1 MIILHSMSESLGTV
15 HAVEISRLLSTTPT
29 VQHSHYVDV
38 TPTSSQ
44 DTERT
49 VFLSS
54 SKAQSKVVQSKSVA
68 QVFFHAQ
75 LGRIC
80 PYYSVL
86 QHQRSNQEQKFS
98 VCLLASSSALL
109 LTQAADGSGQVVVR

>member
-54 SKAQSKVVQSKSVA
+54 SEAQSKVVQSKSVA

-86 QHQRSNQEQKFS
+86 QRSNQEQKFS

>member
-75 LGRIC
+75 LGRQQ
-80 PYYSVL
+80 SVTVTM
-86 QHQRSNQEQKFS
+86 SCSPECC
-98 VCLLASSSALL
+98 VVYALEL
-109 LTQAADGSGQVVVR
+109 ETNLREV

>member
-29 VQHSHYVDV
+29 VQHYVDV
-38 TPTSSQ
+38 TPTPSQ

-86 QHQRSNQEQKFS
+86 QRSNQEQKFS